1 MMIVQRP
8 YKCTVHMALPSNI
21 YAQHLKDVISV
32 DQEISNKVVKSFTIV
47 NINDGIIIGSHDDDD
62 DDDDDDDNNKCG
74 GDDEKD
80 DMNAIMVKDG
90 DDGCNNLRVLRM

>member
-1 MMIVQRP
+1 
-8 YKCTVHMALPSNI
+8 MALPSNI

-62 DDDDDDDNNKCG
+62 DDNNNKCG

-80 DMNAIMVKDG
+80 DINAIMVKDG